1 MAGSGSGSALVA
13 MLSEAI
19 AVTNF
24 STSWLEELAESYR
37 YSMVTSTGSWS
48 GELFLSAIFAATM
61 VDSSTITGEVFWR
74 VYESSNAGGSV
85 LANYFNSGDLRP
97 WDLFRELL
105 RTGERVTMDDFND
118 FTREPLFLG
127 EFGEW
132 DFV

>member
-37 YSMVTSTGSWS
+37 YSMVTSTGSGS

-61 VDSSTITGEVFWR
+61 VDSSTITGEVF
-74 VYESSNAGGSV
+74 
-85 LANYFNSGDLRP
+85 
-97 WDLFRELL
+97 
-105 RTGERVTMDDFND
+105 
-118 FTREPLFLG
+118 
-127 EFGEW
+127 
-132 DFV
+132 